1 PSIIKSYAERSTF
14 NGSRNEM
21 ELLPWGSRS
30 RRSVFE
36 PRLAKAAARLIAV
49 VVLPTPPFWFA
60 IAIITLG
67 RYTSLAIPAY
77 LTSEGRPRHQL
88 LQAILLRQWR
98 RFPRLPLQ
106 SRSNFAKPE

>member
-1 PSIIKSYAERSTF
+1 
-14 NGSRNEM
+14 M

-36 PRLAKAAARLIAV
+36 PRLAKAAARLMAV

-67 RYTSLAIPAY
+67 RYTSFATWRILHRKVAGVTNY
-77 LTSEGRPRHQL
+77 FRPFFFTD
-88 LQAILLRQWR
+88 R
-98 RFPRLPLQ
+98 RFIGFVFFGGDGV
-106 SRSNFAKPE
+106 SRSLDHFQVDEDRTVSAES